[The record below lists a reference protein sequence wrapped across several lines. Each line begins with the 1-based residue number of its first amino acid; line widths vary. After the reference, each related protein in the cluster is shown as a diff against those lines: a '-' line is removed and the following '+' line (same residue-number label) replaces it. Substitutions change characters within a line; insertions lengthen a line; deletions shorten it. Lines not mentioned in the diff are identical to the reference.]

1 MIKTLEEILADANTV
16 LGENNSDTALEFIG
30 NLSDTLN
37 SYSDSAE
44 KIKTLEQEKQNL
56 DAEWRKKYRE
66 RFFAPVSEQD
76 DPKLPEERPALKT
89 KFEELFS

>member
-44 KIKTLEQEKQNL
+44 KITTLEQEKQTL

-76 DPKLPEERPALKT
+76 DPTPPEGKPALKT

>member
-44 KIKTLEQEKQNL
+44 KIKTLEQEKQTL

-76 DPKLPEERPALKT
+76 DSEPPDGKPALKT